1 MCGKV
6 CISARQ
12 THVTS
17 RPNNWQGKCF
27 SVRQKTV
34 PNWLKSYQ
42 LNIQIKKKEVS
53 ADSAETFAADNA
65 SLVDID
71 FAMLQPYESFEQTLY
86 YYRSRHKSHVTTALV
101 GRRRPFLRRLT
112 QSVLQWKQQMTSV
125 FLWLTLS
132 WLDSFIYTGWYPFF
146 VVMFCFFFFHF
157 SFVQL
162 NRNLKKKKN
171 KKNTKKKQFSETT
184 SRESEQTSH
193 INRSVLSF

>member
-34 PNWLKSYQ
+34 PNCLKSYQ
-42 LNIQIKKKEVS
+42 LNIQIKKREVS

-112 QSVLQWKQQMTSV
+112 QSVLQWKQPMTSV

-132 WLDSFIYTGWYPFF
+132 WLDSFICTGWYQFF
-146 VVMFCFFFFHF
+146 VVLFCFFF
-157 SFVQL
+157 SFFFCAA
-162 NRNLKKKKN
+162 KPHPEKN
-171 KKNTKKKQFSETT
+171 KTKQKNTKKKQFSETT